1 MITEQLSTPSS
12 DTVPTERHISWET
25 HEGEFWTSRQRQ
37 ASSLHEVSYRACFK
51 PQLPRFFIK
60 QYSSSQ
66 DIVYD
71 PFMGRGTVLIEA
83 ALLGRNVIG
92 NDINPLSEILSRPR
106 LEMPRV
112 DLVKDR
118 LETIQLS
125 REQEVGLRYEMFF
138 HADTE
143 HELHSLRTYL
153 KERKESGEE
162 DELDRWIRMVATNRL
177 TGHSRGFLSVYTLPP
192 NQAATPEQQIKI
204 NEKLRQRPEYRS
216 VRHAIWKKTKSL
228 LQDVTAADRKA
239 LRAASQGAMYLT
251 SDARSTLEIPS
262 ESVQLTVT
270 SPPFLNVVNY
280 AQDNWLRCWFNSI
293 DVGAISGKI
302 TMAKS
307 VAKWSA
313 IMQSV
318 FHELFRITKPGG
330 WVAFEVGEIR
340 NGSIRL
346 EEIVVPLGQ
355 EAGFECRVVMINKQE
370 FTKTANIWG
379 VKNNKMGTNTNRIV
393 LFQKA

>member
-1 MITEQLSTPSS
+1 MIIEQLSTVSA
-12 DTVPTERHISWET
+12 DTTPIEHHPSWET

-51 PQLPRFFIK
+51 PQLPRFFIER
-60 QYSSSQ
+60 YSTAQ
-66 DIVYD
+66 DTVYD

-83 ALLGRNVIG
+83 ALHGRNVIG
-92 NDINPLSEILSRPR
+92 NDVNPLSEILTRPR
-106 LEMPRV
+106 LEMPKV

-118 LETIQLS
+118 IESIQLS
-125 REQEVGLRYEMFF
+125 VEKEVQLRYEMFF

-143 HELHSLRTYL
+143 RELHSLRTYL
-153 KERKESGEE
+153 KERKESGKE
-162 DELDRWIRMVATNRL
+162 DEPDRWIRMVATNRL

-192 NQAATPEQQIKI
+192 NQAATAEQQIKI
-204 NEKLRQRPEYRS
+204 NEKLQQIPEYRS

-228 LQDVTAADRKA
+228 MQDVTVANRRV
-239 LRAASQGAMYLT
+239 LRQASQSALYLS
-251 SDARSTLEIPS
+251 SDACSTPEIPS
-262 ESVQLTVT
+262 ESVQLTIT

-280 AQDNWLRCWFNSI
+280 VQDNWLRCWFNSI
-293 DVGAISGKI
+293 DVDEISGKI

-313 IMQSV
+313 VMQSV
-318 FHELFRITKPGG
+318 FHELFRVTRPGG

-355 EAGFECRVVMINKQE
+355 EAGFECRAVMINKQE

-393 LFQKA
+393 LFQKT